1 VLYLGIDAGASST
14 KWALL
19 ESEGTLIEGRSLP
32 MDGHINRE
40 ESRTRMITVL
50 KEIEIAVHPQKVE
63 AIYAGITGI
72 SETVEGMAA
81 TVEIFRGVFGDARI
95 ELVTDIELGYR
106 ANIDLGEGIF
116 LYAGTGS
123 IALHIAKD
131 AEIKRAGGWGYL
143 LGDEGGGYWIGRE
156 AIRRVL
162 FRLESRL
169 PIISNSFDDRI
180 LKFMDCLD
188 WKDIKSFVYSQERSK
203 VASIARPVIDLAR
216 EGNGTALEILQEA
229 AGYLA
234 NLVWRLEKN
243 LGGGTR
249 TIVFAGGLSIGSNPL
264 LKALIHELGR
274 EVRVSTIK
282 SAVKAA
288 ELARQ

>member
-19 ESEGTLIEGRSLP
+19 DSEGTLKEGTSLS

-40 ESRTRMITVL
+40 ESKTRMISVL
-50 KEIEIAVHPQKVE
+50 REIEAVRRPQKVT

-72 SETVEGMAA
+72 SETVEGVAE
-81 TVEIFRGVFGDARI
+81 TVKIFRSIFGSARL

-106 ANIDLGEGIF
+106 ANLNLGEGIF

-123 IALHIAKD
+123 IALHIDKNRQV
-131 AEIKRAGGWGYL
+131 IRAGGWGYL

-162 FRLESRL
+162 FHIESQS
-169 PIISNSFDDRI
+169 PISPNSFENQI
-180 LKFMDCLD
+180 LTFINCAN
-188 WKDIKSFVYSQERSK
+188 WKDIKSFVYSNERSK
-203 VASIARPVIDLAR
+203 VASIARCVIELA
-216 EGNGTALEILQEA
+216 GQGDGTALEILQKA
-229 AGYLA
+229 AGHLA
-234 NLVWRLEKN
+234 NLVRRLDEN
-243 LGGGTR
+243 LGGNEKP
-249 TIVFAGGLSIGSNPL
+249 IVFAGGLSVGNSL
-264 LKALIHELGR
+264 LLGALTRELGR
-274 EVRVSTIK
+274 KPQVSDIR
-282 SAVKAA
+282 SATRAA

>member
-1 VLYLGIDAGASST
+1 MLYLGIDAGASST

-19 ESEGTLIEGRSLP
+19 DREGMVKEGTSLP

-40 ESRTRMITVL
+40 ESKTRMITVL
-50 KEIEIAVHPQKVE
+50 KEIEAVAHPQKVT

-72 SETVEGMAA
+72 SETVEGAAA
-81 TVEIFRGVFGDARI
+81 TVEIFRSIFGKARL

-106 ANIDLGEGIF
+106 AHLDLGEGIF

-123 IALHIAKD
+123 IALHIDRNK
-131 AEIKRAGGWGYL
+131 EIIRVGGWGYL

-162 FRLESRL
+162 FHIESQS
-169 PIISNSFDDRI
+169 PIAPNSFEDRI
-180 LKFMDCLD
+180 LTFIDCLD
-188 WKDIKSFVYSQERSK
+188 WKDIKSFVYSHERSK
-203 VASIARPVIDLAR
+203 TASIARHVVELAQQ
-216 EGNGTALEILQEA
+216 GDTTALEILQEA

-243 LGGGTR
+243 LGGDKKPV
-249 TIVFAGGLSIGSNPL
+249 IFAGGLSTGDNPL
-264 LKALIHELGR
+264 LQALSRELDR
-274 EVRVSTIK
+274 EVRVPNIR
-282 SAVKAA
+282 SATRAA

>member
-19 ESEGTLIEGRSLP
+19 DSEGTLKEGTSLS

-40 ESRTRMITVL
+40 ESKTRMISVL
-50 KEIEIAVHPQKVE
+50 REIEAVRRPQKVT

-72 SETVEGMAA
+72 SETVEGVAE
-81 TVEIFRGVFGDARI
+81 TVKIFRSIFGSARL

-106 ANIDLGEGIF
+106 ANLNLGEGIF

-123 IALHIAKD
+123 IALHIDKNRQV
-131 AEIKRAGGWGYL
+131 IRAGGWGYL

-162 FRLESRL
+162 FHIESQS
-169 PIISNSFDDRI
+169 PISPNSFENQI
-180 LKFMDCLD
+180 LTLINCAN
-188 WKDIKSFVYSQERSK
+188 WKDIKLFVYSNERSK
-203 VASIARPVIDLAR
+203 VASIARCVIELA
-216 EGNGTALEILQEA
+216 GQGDGTALEILQKA
-229 AGYLA
+229 AGHLA
-234 NLVWRLEKN
+234 NLVRRLDEN
-243 LGGGTR
+243 LGGNEKP
-249 TIVFAGGLSIGSNPL
+249 IVFAGGLSVGNSL
-264 LKALIHELGR
+264 LLGALTRELGR
-274 EVRVSTIK
+274 KPQVSDIR
-282 SAVKAA
+282 SATRAA